1 VRTSNLTINLI
12 FIALETSKISYLW
25 VIFTGSMDIAL
36 DTLGLVQR
44 RLNELGRKFDSSFQ
58 MLMLAQNLFLESCHR
73 IQLDEP
79 QLEIKLTKV
88 LERILDAITNR

>member
-1 VRTSNLTINLI
+1 MI
-12 FIALETSKISYLW
+12 
-25 VIFTGSMDIAL
+25 TGSMDIAL

-79 QLEIKLTKV
+79 QLEGKLTQV